1 MMVHQAEL
9 LIFFNLQR
17 NNLCD
22 YIYHVNTRTHD
33 TRTKKDYYIKI
44 QESEDHLNAYNRTH
58 WTGGE
63 HNRQNCIL
71 EKKSSS
77 GKS

>member
-1 MMVHQAEL
+1 M
-9 LIFFNLQR
+9 
-17 NNLCD
+17 CD

-33 TRTKKDYYIKI
+33 KRTKKDFYIKS

-77 GKS
+77 GKSWIDCTNLFYL

>member
-1 MMVHQAEL
+1 M
-9 LIFFNLQR
+9 
-17 NNLCD
+17 CD

-33 TRTKKDYYIKI
+33 TRTKKEDFDIRS
-44 QESEDHLNAYNRTH
+44 QELEDHLNAYNRTH

-77 GKS
+77 GIDCTNLFYL